1 MILDSNV
8 LIAMFQQGQPRLFD
22 RLAEWQA
29 IRTIHTNLVIFAEV
43 APSFAAP
50 ADLGSALDRLDI
62 RLTALT
68 REDAFRAGQA
78 FAEYLRRGGERT
90 AILPDFLIGAQAE
103 IRGWPLVTRDRKGF
117 QSYFPGL
124 QIIDPTE
131 D

>member
-8 LIAMFQQGQPRLFD
+8 LIALFQHGQPKLFD

-29 IRTIHTNLVIFAEV
+29 LRTIHINLVIFAEV
-43 APSFAAP
+43 APSFAAV
-50 ADLGSALDRLDI
+50 AELGSALDRLDI
-62 RLTALT
+62 MLTALT

-78 FAEYLRRGGERT
+78 FAEYRRRGGERT

>member
-1 MILDSNV
+1 VILDSNV
-8 LIAMFQQGQPRLFD
+8 LIALFQHGQPKLFD

-29 IRTIHTNLVIFAEV
+29 LRTIHINLVILAEV
-43 APSFAAP
+43 APSFAAL
-50 ADLGSALDRLDI
+50 AEIGSALDRLDI
-62 RLTALT
+62 VLTALN

-78 FAEYLRRGGERT
+78 FAEYRRRGGERT

>member
-8 LIAMFQQGQPRLFD
+8 LIALFQQEQPKLFD

-29 IRTIHTNLVIFAEV
+29 LRTIHINLVIFAEV
-43 APSFAAP
+43 APTFAAP
-50 ADLGSALDRLDI
+50 VELNSVLDRLEI
-62 RLTALT
+62 MLTALT
-68 REDAFRAGQA
+68 RDDAFRAGQA
-78 FAEYLRRGGERT
+78 FAEYRRRGGERS

-117 QSYFPGL
+117 QSYFPNL

>member
-8 LIAMFQQGQPRLFD
+8 LIALFQHGQPKLFD

-29 IRTIHTNLVIFAEV
+29 LRTIHINLVILAEV
-43 APSFAAP
+43 APSFAAL
-50 ADLGSALDRLDI
+50 AEIGSALDRLDI
-62 RLTALT
+62 VLTALN

-78 FAEYLRRGGERT
+78 FAEYRRRGGERT

-103 IRGWPLVTRDRKGF
+103 IRGWPLVTQDRKGF

>member
-8 LIAMFQQGQPRLFD
+8 LIALFQHGQPKLFD

-29 IRTIHTNLVIFAEV
+29 LRTIHINLVILAEV
-43 APSFAAP
+43 APSFAAL
-50 ADLGSALDRLDI
+50 AEIGSALDRLDI
-62 RLTALT
+62 VLTALN

-78 FAEYLRRGGERT
+78 FAEYRRRGGERT

>member
-8 LIAMFQQGQPRLFD
+8 LIALFQQGRPQLFD

-29 IRTIHTNLVIFAEV
+29 HRRLYLNIVIFAEV
-43 APSFAAP
+43 APSFIEPAA
-50 ADLGSALDRLDI
+50 LGTAIDRLG
-62 RLTALT
+62 LALAPFT
-68 REDAFRAGQA
+68 RADAFHAGQA
-78 FAEYLRRGGERT
+78 FAEYRRRGGERT
-90 AILPDFLIGAQAE
+90 AILADFLIGAQAE

>member
-1 MILDSNV
+1 VILDSNV
-8 LIAMFQQGQPRLFD
+8 LIALFQQARPKMFD

-29 IRTIHTNLVIFAEV
+29 LRTIHINLVIFAEV
-43 APSFAAP
+43 APSFPAATELE
-50 ADLGSALDRLDI
+50 AALDRLNI
-62 RLTALT
+62 LLTALT

-78 FAEYLRRGGERT
+78 FAEYRRRGGERT